1 MAVFDLSSVPIDDRP
16 AFVDERAIKSS
27 VPFRAGAGDR
37 SRAVDITHASAY
49 FGDLEVVR
57 TRFKNWEGYRSA
69 RQARDS
75 SEPRLI
81 LSAGSVPQYDAPD
94 PPRGGS
100 VRDRRPSP
108 KPHRRRTEE
117 RSSRHLMPIGT
128 NTSD

>member
-57 TRFKNWEGYRSA
+57 TRFRTGRA
-69 RQARDS
+69 IDLRV
-75 SEPRLI
+75 RL
-81 LSAGSVPQYDAPD
+81 AT
-94 PPRGGS
+94 PP
-100 VRDRRPSP
+100 
-108 KPHRRRTEE
+108 
-117 RSSRHLMPIGT
+117 SRV
-128 NTSD
+128 